1 MTQSDPE
8 YPTPT
13 WQKKVGVFL
22 TLWLALGAVLVTL
35 LLVGVTIATWQQ
47 VIA

>member
-1 MTQSDPE
+1 MTPHDTD

-22 TLWLALGAVLVTL
+22 ALWLALGAVLVTL
-35 LLVGVTIATWQQ
+35 LLVGVTIVTWQQ

>member
-1 MTQSDPE
+1 MTDIEP
-8 YPTPT
+8 PTPT
-13 WQKKVGVFL
+13 WPKRVGVFL
-22 TLWLALGAVLVTL
+22 TLWLTLGAILVTL

>member
-1 MTQSDPE
+1 MTDLENST
-8 YPTPT
+8 PTPT